1 MTDQATKNNKGS
13 WLKAALTAAALIVVA
28 LLCFVPESSNDLWLH
43 AAIGRIIWTTGE
55 IPRTALFPFT
65 EASQF
70 PFHAHEWLVSV
81 LLYFLVNQLGINALV
96 FVKGVLGL
104 ALFGLCCRLAYRLTG
119 RFTEALLVALTA
131 MVVGNFRFFLRP
143 ELFALFFTLAVLWLM
158 IEYRAQRRWPYL
170 LTCAPLA
177 ALWANCHGSFPLAL
191 VVGTIFACGAAI
203 EALRAPPGPRLRASV
218 HAARPYLL
226 ATALMAL
233 ATLLNPYGLQLYR
246 FVWELQNATFIR
258 SYVYEWM
265 PIFSPL
271 FVESRGFW
279 AFAGYLALAAPL
291 LYAGRKGVTP
301 AGWLLLLAF
310 GYLVIGALR
319 HIAFFAVVSI
329 YPLSSAIAALAPR
342 IDRSAY
348 ARGAVLGI
356 LVASAGLLIRF
367 GNLDG
372 AYPYYVQSNYFSKAL
387 VDYLGNEQVRGNVL
401 NSYELGA
408 ELIYRFYPRLKPVI
422 DSRVDVYGEKYLLDL
437 LRLNSDEPALRQF
450 VNRYQIAYVLLTWRD
465 FNEGI
470 RHMPHIR
477 DDGWHIV
484 FADDKVVL
492 LGGKR

>member
-1 MTDQATKNNKGS
+1 LTDRATKNNKGS
-13 WLKAALTAAALIVVA
+13 SLNGALTAAALAVVA

-81 LLYFLVNQLGINALV
+81 LLYFLVNHLGIDALV
-96 FVKGVLGL
+96 FVKGALGL

-119 RFTEALLVALTA
+119 SFAEALLVALAA

-158 IEYRAQRRWPYL
+158 IEYRAQRRRPYL
-170 LTCAPLA
+170 LACVPLA

-191 VVGTIFACGAAI
+191 VVGTIFAGGAAL
-203 EALRAPPGPRLRASV
+203 EALRASPGARLRASV

-233 ATLLNPYGLQLYR
+233 ATSLNPYGLQLYR

-258 SYVYEWM
+258 SYVYEWL
-265 PIFSPL
+265 PTFSPL

-279 AFAGYLALAAPL
+279 AFAGYLALSAPL

-310 GYLVIGALR
+310 GYLAIGALR

-342 IDRSAY
+342 IDRFVF

-356 LVASAGLLIRF
+356 LVASVGLLIRF
-367 GNLDG
+367 GNINA
-372 AYPYYVQSNYFSKAL
+372 AYPYYVQSHYFSKAL
-387 VDYLGNEQVRGNVL
+387 VDYLANEQVRGNVL

-408 ELIYRFYPRLKPVI
+408 ELIYRFYPRLKPAI
-422 DSRVDVYGEKYLLDL
+422 DSRVDVYGEKYLFDL

-450 VNRYQIAYVLLTWRD
+450 VNRYQVAYVLQTWRD

-470 RHMPHIR
+470 RRMPHIR
-477 DDGWHIV
+477 DDGWHVV
-484 FADDKVVL
+484 FADHEAVL
-492 LGGKR
+492 LGRKR

>member
-1 MTDQATKNNKGS
+1 LTDQATKNNTGS
-13 WLKAALTAAALIVVA
+13 WLKAALTAATIVVVA

-65 EASQF
+65 EASRF

-81 LLYFLVNQLGINALV
+81 LLYFLVNRLGIGALV

-104 ALFGLCCRLAYRLTG
+104 ALFGLCAHLAHRLTG
-119 RFTEALLVALTA
+119 RFTESLLVALA
-131 MVVGNFRFFLRP
+131 VMVAVNFRHFLRP
-143 ELFALFFTLAVLWLM
+143 ELFALFFALAVLWLM

-170 LTCAPLA
+170 LACGPLA

-191 VVGTIFACGAAI
+191 VVGTIFACGAAL
-203 EALRAPPGPRLRASV
+203 EALRAEPGARLRASL

-233 ATLLNPYGLQLYR
+233 AALLNPYGVQLYR

-271 FVESRGFW
+271 FAGSRGFW

-291 LYAGRKGVTP
+291 LYAGRRGVTP

-310 GYLVIGALR
+310 GYLAIGALR
-319 HIAFFAVVSI
+319 HIAFFAIVTI
-329 YPLSSAIAALAPR
+329 YPLSSAIATLAPR

-348 ARGAVLGI
+348 ARGAVFGI
-356 LVASAGLLIRF
+356 LVTGAGLLIRF
-367 GNLDG
+367 GNINA
-372 AYPYYVQSNYFSKAL
+372 AYPYYVQSHYFSRAL

-408 ELIYRFYPRLKPVI
+408 ELVYRFYPRLEPAI
-422 DSRVDVYGEKYLLDL
+422 DSRVDVYGEKYLLDV
-437 LRLNSDEPALRQF
+437 LRLNSDESALRQY
-450 VNRYQIAYVLLTWRD
+450 VNRYQVAYILQTWRD

-470 RHMPHIR
+470 RHMPRLR
-477 DDGWHIV
+477 DDGWHVV
-484 FADDKVVL
+484 FADQDVVL
-492 LGGKR
+492 LGHKR

>member
-1 MTDQATKNNKGS
+1 MTDQATKKNKGS

-65 EASQF
+65 AASQF
-70 PFHAHEWLVSV
+70 PFHAHEWLVSI
-81 LLYFLVNQLGINALV
+81 LLYSLVKYLGLDALV
-96 FVKGVLGL
+96 FVKGALGL

-119 RFTEALLVALTA
+119 RFTETLLVALAA
-131 MVVGNFRFFLRP
+131 MAVANFRYFLRP

-158 IEYRAQRRWPYL
+158 IEYRAQRRWPHL
-170 LTCAPLA
+170 LACAPVA

-191 VVGTIFACGAAI
+191 VVGAIFACGAAI
-203 EALRAPPGPRLRASV
+203 EALRAPPGARLSASV
-218 HAARPYLL
+218 RAAQPYLL
-226 ATALMAL
+226 GTALMAL

-265 PIFSPL
+265 PLFSRP
-271 FVESRGFW
+271 FVDTRGFW
-279 AFAGYLALAAPL
+279 AFAGYIALAAPL

-301 AGWLLLLAF
+301 AGWLLLLVF

-319 HIAFFAVVSI
+319 HIAFFAIISI

-342 IDRSAY
+342 IDRSVF
-348 ARGAVLGI
+348 ARGTVLGI
-356 LVASAGLLIRF
+356 LVASVGLLIRF
-367 GNLDG
+367 GNLNE

-387 VDYLGNEQVRGNVL
+387 VDYLGTGQVRGNVL

-408 ELIYRFYPRLKPVI
+408 ELVYRFYPRLKPAI
-422 DSRVDVYGEKYLLDL
+422 DSRVDVYGEKYLLEL
-437 LRLNSDEPALRQF
+437 LRLNSDERALRQF
-450 VNRYQIAYVLLTWRD
+450 VNRYQIAYILLTWRD

-470 RHMPHIR
+470 RRMPHIR

-484 FADDKVVL
+484 FSDPKAVL
-492 LGGKR
+492 LGRQR